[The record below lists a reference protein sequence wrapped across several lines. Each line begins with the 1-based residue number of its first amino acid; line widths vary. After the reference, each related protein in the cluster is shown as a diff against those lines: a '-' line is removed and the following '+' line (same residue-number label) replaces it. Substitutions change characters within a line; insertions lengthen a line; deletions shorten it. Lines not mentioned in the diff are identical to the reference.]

1 MISGKTK
8 REYFCAKDWTGQISL
23 ISLGKFQSA
32 RSRFLRVAD
41 GTRQVAGPER
51 NMRRLYRL
59 IGLHPPG
66 CNQGGGLYHSIHAD
80 RAHHRRRRSGAAQ
93 APASRTRREFQGTR
107 QRGMRRGLRDLS
119 AVPQRRKVLRT
130 RAFDIG
136 KPLINIDNV
145 AEALARLEDEGF
157 R

>member
-1 MISGKTK
+1 
-8 REYFCAKDWTGQISL
+8 
-23 ISLGKFQSA
+23 
-32 RSRFLRVAD
+32 
-41 GTRQVAGPER
+41 
-51 NMRRLYRL
+51 
-59 IGLHPPG
+59 
-66 CNQGGGLYHSIHAD
+66 
-80 RAHHRRRRSGAAQ
+80 
-93 APASRTRREFQGTR
+93 
-107 QRGMRRGLRDLS
+107 MRRGLRDLS